1 MKVKTVSRLPEA
13 INIGNEDLFQLS
25 RKVDGYDNRYNSVKI
40 KYETV
45 LSSVY
50 DIVDD
55 KISEKYSLEEDT
67 IGNINQSLENN
78 NKNIFKLSDD
88 VILNKERIED
98 LEEITPEWDIKNM
111 DSYIIP
117 SSRDVVRRDHMM
129 IFNFSDRDNPQIT
142 TSNIIPRTG
151 NLFCYG
157 WITAPKV
164 IDPANAWV
172 AIETKLND
180 NNWAMIA
187 LQPWII
193 GDKSSVMQYVG
204 FNCPVQ
210 ENMQIRI
217 RTGFQITDFSQSF
230 SGRGLVLNIGSQS
243 QGSNINN
250 SFIGYILGGDEN

>member
-1 MKVKTVSRLPEA
+1 ME
-13 INIGNEDLFQLS
+13 NI
-25 RKVDGYDNRYNSVKI
+25 
-40 KYETV
+40 
-45 LSSVY
+45 
-50 DIVDD
+50 
-55 KISEKYSLEEDT
+55 
-67 IGNINQSLENN
+67 
-78 NKNIFKLSDD
+78 NKNIFELSDD
-88 VILNKERIED
+88 VISNKERIED
-98 LEEITPEWDIKNM
+98 LAEITPEWDIKNM

-117 SSRDVVRRDHMM
+117 SSRGVVGRDHMM

-172 AIETKLND
+172 AIETKLNG

-230 SGRGLVLNIGSQS
+230 SGRGLVLNVGSEARD
-243 QGSNINN
+243 SNINN
-250 SFIGYILGGDEN
+250 SFIGYILGGG